1 MKRALFAAFALAL
14 SFFGGAHGEAKAQE
28 SVPALSLAAPS
39 SALTSLAAT
48 LTFAEPAGHSFC
60 PGGMPGGPEEL
71 ARKMERALA
80 ADPQGNQKLEGCYA
94 APIHFLIAF
103 QNDAGDP
110 GAGLTSVS
118 ELPAYIRSLVVMATP
133 EGEEFRTSCL
143 HEAPNGV
150 LGVTMNCL
158 QREPRDGEVMYGN
171 PVTGK
176 IVLWSSC
183 VNPGFGPPMDIVV
196 EGPPCIAVEYPSM
209 GEGIP
214 IRGAYIGPR
223 ELSGRCHALL
233 LAGEDERRFD
243 MPEECPNVFR
253 REREGRMVTIVC
265 DWSAIEQNSSRIM
278 RQRVVV
284 QNVSY
289 SFRAREDGTN
299 VWYLPPEALEGLPT
313 ICWEMPDGTFRTL
326 SVGRGSFVDGVATIT
341 EDHVRQAIWR

>member
-28 SVPALSLAAPS
+28 LVPAISLAAPS
-39 SALTSLAAT
+39 TALALAAAPAA
-48 LTFAEPAGHSFC
+48 TFAEPAGHSFC

-80 ADPQGNQKLEGCYA
+80 ADGQGNQKLEGCYA

-103 QNDAGDP
+103 QNADEEAN
-110 GAGLTSVS
+110 LTSVS
-118 ELPAYIRSLVVMATP
+118 ELPAYIRKLVVMNVP
-133 EGEEFRTSCL
+133 GPGEFTTSCL

-150 LGVTMNCL
+150 FGVTMNCL
-158 QREPRDGEVMYGN
+158 QREPRDGEVIYGN
-171 PVTGK
+171 PDTGVR
-176 IVLWSSC
+176 VLWSSC

-196 EGPPCIAVEYPSM
+196 EGPPCIAVEFPSM
-209 GEGIP
+209 GEGVP

-223 ELSGRCHALL
+223 ELPGRCHALL

-278 RQRVVV
+278 RQRVAV